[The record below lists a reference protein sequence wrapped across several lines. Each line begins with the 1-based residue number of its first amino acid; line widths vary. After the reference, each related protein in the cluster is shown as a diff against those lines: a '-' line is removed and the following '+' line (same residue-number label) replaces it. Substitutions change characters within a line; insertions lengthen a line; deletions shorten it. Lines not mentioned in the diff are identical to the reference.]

1 MSVEKI
7 LILIKVVVIAHL
19 QETLVRVTVSELSQ
33 ARPGEP
39 VQSSP
44 QDFVVKAPYIDL
56 NSPRACFASDNVHRF
71 WRKRKC

>member
-1 MSVEKI
+1 MSVEEI
-7 LILIKVVVIAHL
+7 LILVKVVVIAHL
-19 QETLVRVTVSELSQ
+19 QETLVSVTVAELPQ
-33 ARPGEP
+33 ACPGKP

-44 QDFVVKAPYIDL
+44 QDFVVKAPYVDL